1 MANKIKKLTSI
12 RLQPVINIKI
22 PQQELCVP
30 VLRFGRKE
38 TEMRF
43 PVTFCSHNK
52 SIEVYSKLHKFI
64 GKPLNIVITQCD
76 ILSEQYK
83 QYDYKIILKDKLTN
97 N

>member
-1 MANKIKKLTSI
+1 MANRIEKLTSI
-12 RLQPVINIKI
+12 RLQQVINIKI

-30 VLRFGRKE
+30 VLRFGRKG

-43 PVTFCSHNK
+43 PVTFSSEDK
-52 SIEVYSKLHKFI
+52 SIEVYSKLHEFI
-64 GKPLNIVITQCD
+64 GKPINVVLTQCD